1 MAPTMAPTAVGTP
14 ISIAASFARASTR
27 VAVEFTTVDSAKYS
41 EPIVRVAVRKE
52 LVVFIH

>member
-27 VAVEFTTVDSAKYS
+27 VPVEFTTVDSAKYS